1 MRLINMSSEAL
12 EIVFIPAL
20 IQILLL
26 KEKEKGTSLTEEEV
40 ISIRDNAVCMTVRKS
55 RAEKIS
61 EERGWNDIDAENCWA
76 DWCHYK
82 DAS

>member
-1 MRLINMSSEAL
+1 MSSEAL

-26 KEKEKGTSLTEEEV
+26 KEKEKGASLTEEEV
-40 ISIRDNAVCMTVRKS
+40 LNIRDNAVCITLRKS
-55 RAEKIS
+55 EADKLS
-61 EERGWNDIDAENCWA
+61 EERGWNDIDAENCWK

-82 DAS
+82 NAS